1 MLERLSEEE
10 AWVPSIWHFEVPN
23 VLLVAERCGCIS
35 RSLVADFFSILGGL
49 AIRTDPEIQ
58 PRLPGAILQL
68 ARTHGL
74 TLYDA
79 AYLDVA
85 ARRALPLATRGK
97 DLHRAARSAGVT
109 VLET

>member
-23 VLLVAERCGCIS
+23 VLLVAERCGRIS

-85 ARRALPLATRGK
+85 ARRALPLATRDK